1 MRPLTPLAAAP
12 FRRFVPGALLTLA
25 VTAAPLY
32 AQPGIP
38 RTSPP
43 APSSEVYLVPLAGN
57 GTTLVAG
64 APRNITNRAGYDNQP
79 AFSRD
84 GRSVYYTS
92 TRDDAQ
98 ADIYRF
104 DIAGST
110 TARVTKTAPESEY
123 SAFPTADGRAITVIR
138 VERDSTQRLWRV
150 PLDGSLDGRAE
161 QVLFPDTKPVGYF
174 AQPNDS
180 TWVLFVLGSPVTMQ
194 MGTHG
199 KGRTE
204 LLGRNIGR
212 SMHRIP
218 GTSLASIVQK
228 GTTQNG
234 NAQNGNAQKGNTPWQ
249 VMEFNPTTRKF
260 TPLVTLPVGSEDV
273 AWSDGN
279 TLLVGSGSKLLRW
292 TRGSTQWSEIA
303 DYTGAGLRNITRLA
317 VSPDGT
323 MLALVADPSR

>member
-1 MRPLTPLAAAP
+1 MPPTFRHPLRRHAAAL
-12 FRRFVPGALLTLA
+12 VCSAALVLSSRALH
-25 VTAAPLY
+25 

-43 APSSEVYLVPLAGN
+43 APSSEVFLVPLAGQGATLAA
-57 GTTLVAG
+57 GT
-64 APRNITNRAGYDNQP
+64 PRNITNRSGYDNQP

-92 TRDDAQ
+92 TREDAQ

-104 DIAGST
+104 DIAGSF
-110 TARVTKTAPESEY
+110 TARVTTTAPESEY
-123 SAFPTADGRAITVIR
+123 SAYPTADGRALTVIR

-150 PLDGSLDGRAE
+150 PLDGKPE
-161 QVLFPDTKPVGYF
+161 QVLFPETKPVGYF
-174 AQPNDS
+174 AQPTDS
-180 TWVLFVLGSPVTMQ
+180 TWVLFVLGTPVTMQ
-194 MGTHG
+194 MGYHG

-204 LLGRNIGR
+204 IVGRNIGR
-212 SMHRIP
+212 SLHRIP
-218 GTSLASIVQK
+218 GTTRASVVQK
-228 GTTQNG
+228 GT
-234 NAQNGNAQKGNTPWQ
+234 APWQ
-249 VMEFNPTTRKF
+249 VMEFEPATRTF
-260 TPLVTLPVGSEDV
+260 TPLVTLPAGSEDV

-292 TRGSTQWSEIA
+292 TRGSSGWTEIA

-323 MLALVADPSR
+323 MLAFVADPAR

>member
-1 MRPLTPLAAAP
+1 MPDMRVNTARTFGAGVLLFLHAP
-12 FRRFVPGALLTLA
+12 SDVA
-25 VTAAPLY
+25 

-43 APSSEVYLVPLAGN
+43 APSSEVYLVPLVGSGAALAAG
-57 GTTLVAG
+57 T
-64 APRNITNRAGYDNQP
+64 PRNITNRVGYDNQP

-84 GRSVYYTS
+84 SRSVYYTS

-110 TARVTKTAPESEY
+110 TARVTRTAPESEY
-123 SAFPTADGRAITVIR
+123 SAFPTNDGGALTVIR

-150 PLDGSLDGRAE
+150 PLDGTAE

-180 TWVLFVLGSPVTMQ
+180 TWVLFVLGSPVTLQ
-194 MGTHG
+194 MGYRG
-199 KGRTE
+199 AGRTE
-204 LLGRNIGR
+204 TLGRNIGR
-212 SMHRIP
+212 SLHRIP
-218 GTSLASIVQK
+218 GTTRASFVQK
-228 GTTQNG
+228 GS
-234 NAQNGNAQKGNTPWQ
+234 APWQ
-249 VMEFNPTTRKF
+249 VVEFDPATKKM
-260 TPLVTLPVGSEDV
+260 TPLVALPAGSEDV

-292 TRGSTQWSEIA
+292 TRGTTTWVEIA

-323 MLALVADPSR
+323 QLAVVADPSR